1 MTKRPLVEIEDD
13 DLLKLSCLSSLNI
26 SLEYHPKEGAKLKM
40 VIISEKEI
48 HDFIWEV
55 VNENRFMDI
64 YIDTVVLPKLKTK
77 LVSALK
83 NDVEIVSSNIPI
95 GKVFYAKSMILNS
108 NGVPYNVEPHI
119 LRGLASSAR
128 QQILRWSRRLGKSFD
143 MKIDMSWHSNFTPPC
158 YSLYYCQSQEVSE
171 EHLDIV
177 EKWYDNNPLLYKF
190 SGGIPSGRIKMKW
203 SNKKKFLMNG
213 SKMIC
218 RTATQPRKD
227 SGKSPNRLYEDEK
240 ALYPL
245 TAATEELSIMSRG
258 QPDSEKF
265 ARKIA
270 SAPGGVGTPFEKLCF
285 DPVLSRFWEIDV
297 LPMCSKIIF
306 GADGLPT
313 LFQDIQTPRISQQDL
328 LEEWV
333 ELGEDRFMEQ
343 FMLYAYSGENR
354 AIPED
359 VIEAFFDRN
368 MKTRWES
375 TNPCIL
381 SYDLGKSISHK
392 SIIMIGEIQ
401 PSGAVNIIRIIKF
414 KAGHP
419 FRTRVVKKAKIK
431 GVIDTIPDLAE
442 IYNLTHII
450 GDATGMGAD
459 EPMMDL
465 ADLLK
470 DMKYAVPPGNIIPY
484 KWSASSEKFMGKAPL
499 WYNLVLPRMQQ
510 GLIRSVFD
518 DDFQFE
524 MRVWRATP
532 STSGK
537 TTLLKPEKQTY
548 RDDMITAMMQIAFV
562 AFRGKTVRASP
573 SKAIQS
579 LSDPSVRKKKGYL
592 SRIGERR
599 QKVGEPRWR
608 RRP

>member
-1 MTKRPLVEIEDD
+1 MVEIEDD
-13 DLLKLSCLSSLNI
+13 DLLRLSCLSSLNV
-26 SLEYHPKEGAKLKM
+26 SLESHPTEGANFKM
-40 VIISEKEI
+40 EIVAEREI
-48 HDFIWEV
+48 HDFIWEI
-55 VNENRFMDI
+55 VNERHFMDNH
-64 YIDTVVLPKLKTK
+64 IDTIVIPKLKDNLLKAMKTDVDM
-77 LVSALK
+77 VSMQ
-83 NDVEIVSSNIPI
+83 IPI
-95 GKVFYAKSMILNS
+95 GKVFFAKSMILNS
-108 NGVPYNVEPHI
+108 SGEPYDVETHI

-143 MKIDMSWHSNFTPPC
+143 MKIDMTWHSNFTPPC

-177 EKWYDNNPLLYKF
+177 EQWYENNPLMYKF

-203 SNKKKFLMNG
+203 SNKKKYLMNG

-240 ALYPL
+240 ALYPI
-245 TAATEELSIMSRG
+245 TSATEELSIMSRG
-258 QPDSEKF
+258 QPDKEKF

-285 DPVLSRFWEIDV
+285 DPVLSKFWDIDV
-297 LPMCSKIIF
+297 LPMCSKITF
-306 GADGLPT
+306 GADGLPDR
-313 LFQDIQTPRISQQDL
+313 FHDIVTPRISQQDL

-333 ELGEDRFMEQ
+333 ELGQDRFMEQ

-392 SIIMIGEIQ
+392 SVIMIGEVQ
-401 PSGAVNIIRIIKF
+401 PTGAVNIIRIIKF
-414 KAGHP
+414 RAGHP
-419 FRTRVVKKAKIK
+419 FRSRVVRKAKVK

-442 IYNLTHII
+442 VYNLTHVI

-465 ADLLK
+465 GEMLRE
-470 DMKYAVPPGNIIPY
+470 MKYAVPPGNIIPY
-484 KWSASSEKFMGKAPL
+484 KWSASSEEFMGKAPL
-499 WYNLVLPRMQQ
+499 WFNLVLPRMQQ
-510 GLIRSVFD
+510 GLIRSIFD
-518 DDFQFE
+518 EDFQFE

-537 TTLLKPEKQTY
+537 TTLLKPEKQSY

-573 SKAIQS
+573 SKALPGI
-579 LSDPSVRKKKGYL
+579 SDPSIRRTKGQI

-599 QKVGEPRWR
+599 HKVGEPRWR
-608 RRP
+608 RKRK